1 MKKYFALILS
11 LIVILTC
18 FTACKPRIKN
28 GAVVENGAGEQVAVV
43 TSPDGGIA
51 RDEAGNIIVLVTDEN
66 GKNVKD
72 ENGEYKT
79 NAIAMDH
86 AIVLGRRVEAKNY
99 SVEIPDGWS
108 DKLTS
113 ADLDIIRDGTKDNLR
128 IAIVKDADMNKTL
141 EQRTS
146 VVNLAKNNYPTA
158 ESANKKIALENG
170 IEAQYMYTWVD
181 DTGVREDD
189 GKGNLT
195 VISSFIG
202 FIVFEYKGDIYS
214 CNLSSNQNMNE
225 DIDEIIDIL
234 NTIEFIKK

>member
-1 MKKYFALILS
+1 MKKYLALFISAIIILATFAGCKKAETIK
-11 LIVILTC
+11 
-18 FTACKPRIKN
+18 TADNKEIP
-28 GAVVENGAGEQVAVV
+28 AVTQENGGV
-43 TSPDGGIA
+43 I
-51 RDEAGNIIVLVTDEN
+51 RDEAGNLIVYVTEAN
-66 GKNVKD
+66 GNLTKGED
-72 ENGEYKT
+72 GEYVT
-79 NAIAMDH
+79 TPVALERP
-86 AIVLGRRVEAKNY
+86 IVVGRRVEAPLY
-99 SVEIPDGWS
+99 SINIPNGWS
-108 DKLTS
+108 DKLTVT
-113 ADLDIIRDGTKDNLR
+113 DLDIIRDGTKDNLR

-146 VVNLAKNNYPTA
+146 VVNIAKNNYPTA

>member
-1 MKKYFALILS
+1 MKKYLALFISAIIILATFAGCKKAETIK
-11 LIVILTC
+11 
-18 FTACKPRIKN
+18 TADNKEIP
-28 GAVVENGAGEQVAVV
+28 AVTQENGGV
-43 TSPDGGIA
+43 I
-51 RDEAGNIIVLVTDEN
+51 RDEAGNLIVYVTEAN
-66 GKNVKD
+66 GNLTKGED
-72 ENGEYKT
+72 GEYVT
-79 NAIAMDH
+79 TPVALERP
-86 AIVLGRRVEAKNY
+86 IVVGRRVEAPLY
-99 SVEIPDGWS
+99 SINIPNGWS
-108 DKLTS
+108 DKLTVT
-113 ADLDIIRDGTKDNLR
+113 DLDIIRDGTKDNLR